1 MDPVLRRFCIYFA
14 LACLVL
20 GIVMFGVLTLAALDR
35 HRYPDAALFG
45 LVLAFLIY
53 SFHFLYSQ
61 SKGIWI

>member
-1 MDPVLRRFCIYFA
+1 
-14 LACLVL
+14 
-20 GIVMFGVLTLAALDR
+20 MFGVLTLAALDR